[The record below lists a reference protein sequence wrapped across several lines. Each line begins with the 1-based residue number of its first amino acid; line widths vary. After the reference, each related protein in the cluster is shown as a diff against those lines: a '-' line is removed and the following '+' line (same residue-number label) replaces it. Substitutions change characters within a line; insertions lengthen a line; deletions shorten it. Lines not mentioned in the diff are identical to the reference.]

1 MTTLL
6 AISGSL
12 RSASWNT
19 RLLRALSTL
28 APQGVKIVHFNVS
41 PLPFYNQDLDE
52 GDRPVSVDALRAA
65 VDAADGVIFVTP
77 EYNHSIPAVTKN
89 AIDWL
94 SRPFGN
100 GHLRNKNV
108 AIFVASIG
116 PTSGSHCVA
125 QTKDVVELLENNVV
139 AAINIGG
146 IHEKLIERDG
156 VDVLAHEET
165 ANVLRD
171 ALSRFTTS

>member
-19 RLLRALSTL
+19 RLLRALPSL
-28 APQGVKIVHFNVS
+28 APQGTLIVQFDVS
-41 PLPFYNQDLDE
+41 TVPFYNQDLDD

-65 VDAADGVIFVTP
+65 VGAADGVIFVTP

-94 SRPFGN
+94 SRPFGQ
-100 GHLRNKNV
+100 GHLRNKDV

-116 PTSGSHCVA
+116 PTSGTYCVA
-125 QTKDVVELLENNVV
+125 QTKDVLELLENNVI
-139 AAINIGG
+139 AAINIGA
-146 IHEKLIERDG
+146 IHEKLTNENG
-156 VDVLAHEET
+156 MDVVSDSAT
-165 ANVLRD
+165 AEQLRS
-171 ALSRFTTS
+171 ALSLFS